1 MTQHERIRQLF
12 YNSRADK
19 RLQTQYG
26 PPPTQLLEP
35 DCRLGRMLGRLWAGK
50 AASQSPRLRLY
61 YTRREAEGA
70 NVPPSAGAR
79 VCRCAHTHEAR
90 ERCRGERSNAR
101 CTWSPPDPR
110 RLAAC
115 TTQCAPWRALRCQAC
130 ARGLQPTLRPTC
142 VALRARARPGSTARD
157 GGMAWKHRQGWRHG
171 RHGAHPRLSPRRLL
185 GARAMGYTAGSRGS
199 EAFSCH
205 VTATLKE
212 ESRALEST

>member
-157 GGMAWKHRQGWRHG
+157 GGMAGMEHIQG
-171 RHGAHPRLSPRRLL
+171 
-185 GARAMGYTAGSRGS
+185 
-199 EAFSCH
+199 
-205 VTATLKE
+205 
-212 ESRALEST
+212 